1 MAKSIQLK
9 ANGDNLYPIVLEK
22 VTNSN
27 GTAYKFADGT
37 MICAMTH
44 TVNTTITY
52 PWSNM
57 YISSGIHNLPNYP
70 VEFIETPVVNIT
82 LTNITGDG
90 AWFMSGSSAESYRPN
105 KKHAG
110 NYYLCRGDVLNTAKD
125 FIFNI
130 IAVGKWK

>member
-9 ANGDNLYPIVLEK
+9 ANGENLYPITFEK

-27 GTAYKFADGT
+27 GTAYKLADGT
-37 MICAMTH
+37 MICVMTYKVS
-44 TVNTTITY
+44 TAITY
-52 PWSNM
+52 AWRNM
-57 YISSGIHNLPNYP
+57 YISANTIDLPNYP
-70 VEFIETPVVNIT
+70 VEFINIPVVTMT
-82 LTNITGDG
+82 LTNVTGDG
-90 AWFMSGSSAESYRPN
+90 AWFMSGSSTTSKQPN

-110 NYYLCRGDVLNTAKD
+110 NYYLCRGDVLNSAKE